1 MHRRFNTGL
10 LSSKYGYLLVFM
22 VLAAKIER
30 EELVIAALPE
40 QAVQILDQARQ
51 HGRVTIGGMIRV
63 TGASRNTLK
72 ELFRSLVEK
81 QHLVRLSTG

>member
-1 MHRRFNTGL
+1 MG
-10 LSSKYGYLLVFM
+10 VFM

-30 EELVIAALPE
+30 DELVIVALPE
-40 QAVQILDQARQ
+40 QAVQITDHARQ
-51 HGRVTIGGMIRV
+51 HGRVIIGGMISV